1 MNGKREMNLNKQVI
15 FIIFCWFT
23 LLSANA
29 NDGSNLSLRF
39 TLSKKVWKNLS
50 VQVEEDLR
58 TTSDFHTAQWLLSIA
73 EVNYQFH
80 PMLKGGFG
88 YTNLANFLDS
98 RETRNRYYFYLN
110 GKYSVSNF
118 RFSLVE
124 RFQSTYKRHSSE
136 PNNYLRSKLT
146 IGYTIKK
153 LKLEPFA
160 YAEPFNN
167 AGCNGKLKLDRIRF
181 SGGLNYKINGKNTL
195 QFYYRY
201 HVFKRFDPVNYL
213 HALGIV
219 YKLQL

>member
-1 MNGKREMNLNKQVI
+1 MGCCKAADVDFKQWMNYFLNHVHEYD
-15 FIIFCWFT
+15 
-23 LLSANA
+23 S
-29 NDGSNLSLRF
+29 DY
-39 TLSKKVWKNLS
+39 SK
-50 VQVEEDLR
+50 D
-58 TTSDFHTAQWLLSIA
+58 
-73 EVNYQFH
+73 
-80 PMLKGGFG
+80 
-88 YTNLANFLDS
+88 LANFLDS

-110 GKYSVSNF
+110 RKYSVSNF

-146 IGYTIKK
+146 IGYTIK
-153 LKLEPFA
+153 
-160 YAEPFNN
+160 
-167 AGCNGKLKLDRIRF
+167 KLKLDRIRF